1 MPRAQ
6 ILHENFLTIHN
17 KDMDM
22 FVYEISEYLPK
33 ISKRFEPKISKI
45 FWEENFEDFR
55 RKV

>member
-33 ISKRFEPKISKI
+33 ISKRFEPKISKM
-45 FWEENFEDFR
+45 FWEEKF
-55 RKV
+55 